1 MRGLFSLCLCI
12 FLINQLLFETAD
24 AARCPGGY
32 NTAKACRGLG
42 GNNPPECRDYIGPDR
57 VGGRFVKYTRC
68 KHIIVNGRGSSWC
81 CPP

>member
-12 FLINQLLFETAD
+12 FLINQLLFETIL
-24 AARCPGGY
+24 
-32 NTAKACRGLG
+32 ACRGLG

-68 KHIIVNGRGSSWC
+68 KHTIRNKKEMKF
-81 CPP
+81 